1 MLIKKNLA
9 KNKLKGTEAMLSSKS
24 IKYIKKILTR
34 LSSGESVTLGERI
47 YIQKAANEDQK
58 VSSWLKRARR
68 LQDGE
73 EPKSSV
79 DKLINDLDLGPLDSD
94 SLYKPYP
101 DDLGNW
107 FTGAPSWVS
116 RS

>member
-1 MLIKKNLA
+1 MI
-9 KNKLKGTEAMLSSKS
+9 SSKT
-24 IKYIKKILTR
+24 IRYIKEVLKR
-34 LSSGESVTLGERI
+34 LSSGDSVTLEERI
-47 YIQKAANEDQK
+47 YIQKAADEDQK

-73 EPKSSV
+73 ESKSSV
-79 DKLINDLDLGPLDSD
+79 DKLIKDLDLGPLDSD
-94 SLYKPYP
+94 SLYKPNP

>member
-1 MLIKKNLA
+1 M
-9 KNKLKGTEAMLSSKS
+9 SSKT
-24 IKYIKKILTR
+24 IHYIKEILTR
-34 LSSGESVTLGERI
+34 LSIGESVTLEERI
-47 YIQKAANEDQK
+47 YIQKAADEDQK
-58 VSSWLKRARR
+58 VSSWQKKARR
-68 LQDGE
+68 LQNGE

-94 SLYKPYP
+94 SLYKPNP

>member
-1 MLIKKNLA
+1 MMPSKNIHFIK
-9 KNKLKGTEAMLSSKS
+9 E
-24 IKYIKKILTR
+24 ILTR
-34 LSSGESVTLGERI
+34 LSSGESVTLEERI
-47 YIQKAANEDQK
+47 YIQKAADEDQK
-58 VSSWLKRARR
+58 VSYLLKKARR

-73 EPKSSV
+73 EQKSSL
-79 DKLINDLDLGPLDSD
+79 DKLINDLDLGPLDSE
-94 SLYKPYP
+94 SLYKPNP

>member
-1 MLIKKNLA
+1 MI
-9 KNKLKGTEAMLSSKS
+9 SSKT
-24 IKYIKKILTR
+24 IRYIKEVLKR
-34 LSSGESVTLGERI
+34 LSSGDSVTLEERI
-47 YIQKAANEDQK
+47 YIQKAADEDQK

-73 EPKSSV
+73 ESKFSV

-94 SLYKPYP
+94 SLYKPNP

>member
-1 MLIKKNLA
+1 MI
-9 KNKLKGTEAMLSSKS
+9 SSKT
-24 IKYIKKILTR
+24 IRYIKEVLKR
-34 LSSGESVTLGERI
+34 LSSGDSVTLEERI
-47 YIQKAANEDQK
+47 YIQKAADEDQK

-73 EPKSSV
+73 ESKSSV

-94 SLYKPYP
+94 SLYKPNP

>member
-1 MLIKKNLA
+1 MI
-9 KNKLKGTEAMLSSKS
+9 SSKT
-24 IKYIKKILTR
+24 IDYIKEILTR
-34 LSSGESVTLGERI
+34 LSNRESVTLEERI
-47 YIQKAANEDQK
+47 YIQKAADEDQK
-58 VSSWLKRARR
+58 VRSWLKRARR

-73 EPKSSV
+73 ESQSSV
-79 DKLINDLDLGPLDSD
+79 DKLINDLDLGTLDSE
-94 SLYKPYP
+94 SLYKPNP

>member
-1 MLIKKNLA
+1 MI
-9 KNKLKGTEAMLSSKS
+9 SSKT
-24 IKYIKKILTR
+24 IRYIKEVLKR
-34 LSSGESVTLGERI
+34 LSNGDSVTLEERI
-47 YIQKAANEDQK
+47 YIQKAADEDQK

-73 EPKSSV
+73 ESKSSV
-79 DKLINDLDLGPLDSD
+79 DKLINDLDLCPLDSD
-94 SLYKPYP
+94 SLYKPNP

>member
-1 MLIKKNLA
+1 MI
-9 KNKLKGTEAMLSSKS
+9 SSKT
-24 IKYIKKILTR
+24 IRYIKEVLKR
-34 LSSGESVTLGERI
+34 LSSGGSVTLEERI
-47 YIQKAANEDQK
+47 YIQKAADEDQK

-73 EPKSSV
+73 ESKSSV

-94 SLYKPYP
+94 SLYKPNP

>member
-1 MLIKKNLA
+1 MI
-9 KNKLKGTEAMLSSKS
+9 SSKT
-24 IKYIKKILTR
+24 IRYIKEVLKR
-34 LSSGESVTLGERI
+34 LSSGDSVTLEERI
-47 YIQKAANEDQK
+47 YIQKAADEDQK

-73 EPKSSV
+73 ELKSSV

-94 SLYKPYP
+94 SLYKPNP

>member
-1 MLIKKNLA
+1 MI
-9 KNKLKGTEAMLSSKS
+9 SSKT
-24 IKYIKKILTR
+24 IRYIKEVLKR
-34 LSSGESVTLGERI
+34 LSSGDSVTLEERI
-47 YIQKAANEDQK
+47 YIQKAADEDQK

-73 EPKSSV
+73 ESKSSV
-79 DKLINDLDLGPLDSD
+79 DKLINDLDLGSLDSD
-94 SLYKPYP
+94 SLYKPNP

>member
-1 MLIKKNLA
+1 MI
-9 KNKLKGTEAMLSSKS
+9 SSKT
-24 IKYIKKILTR
+24 IRYIKEVLTR
-34 LSSGESVTLGERI
+34 LSSGGSVTLYERM
-47 YIQKAANEDQK
+47 YIQKAADEDQK

-73 EPKSSV
+73 EPKSSL

-94 SLYKPYP
+94 SLYKPNP

>member
-24 IKYIKKILTR
+24 IHYIKKILTR
-34 LSSGESVTLGERI
+34 LSSGESVTLEERI

-79 DKLINDLDLGPLDSD
+79 DKLINDLDLAKLDAD
-94 SLYKPYP
+94 SLYKPNP
-101 DDLGNW
+101 DDLAHW
-107 FTGAPSWVS
+107 FSGAPSWVS

>member
-1 MLIKKNLA
+1 MI
-9 KNKLKGTEAMLSSKS
+9 SSKT
-24 IKYIKKILTR
+24 IDYIKEILTR
-34 LSSGESVTLGERI
+34 VSSGESVTLEERI
-47 YIQKAANEDQK
+47 YIQKVADEDQK
-58 VSSWLKRARR
+58 VSSWLKKARR
-68 LQDGE
+68 LQNGE

-94 SLYKPYP
+94 SLYKPNP

-107 FTGAPSWVS
+107 FAGAPSWVS

>member
-1 MLIKKNLA
+1 MI
-9 KNKLKGTEAMLSSKS
+9 SSKT
-24 IKYIKKILTR
+24 IRYIKEVLKR
-34 LSSGESVTLGERI
+34 LSSGDSVTLEERI
-47 YIQKAANEDQK
+47 YIQKAADEDQK

-73 EPKSSV
+73 GSKSSI

-94 SLYKPYP
+94 SLYKPNP

>member
-1 MLIKKNLA
+1 MI
-9 KNKLKGTEAMLSSKS
+9 SSTT
-24 IKYIKKILTR
+24 IRYIKEVLKR
-34 LSSGESVTLGERI
+34 LSSGDSVTLEERI
-47 YIQKAANEDQK
+47 YIQKAADEDQK

-73 EPKSSV
+73 ESKSSV

-94 SLYKPYP
+94 SLYKPNP

>member
-1 MLIKKNLA
+1 M
-9 KNKLKGTEAMLSSKS
+9 MSSKT
-24 IKYIKKILTR
+24 IHYIQEILNR
-34 LSSGESVTLGERI
+34 LSSGESVTLEERI
-47 YIQKAANEDQK
+47 YIQKAADEDQK
-58 VSSWLKRARR
+58 VSSWLKKARL

-79 DKLINDLDLGPLDSD
+79 DKLINDLALGPLDSD
-94 SLYKPYP
+94 SLYKPNP

-107 FTGAPSWVS
+107 FKGAPSWVS

>member
-1 MLIKKNLA
+1 MI
-9 KNKLKGTEAMLSSKS
+9 SSET
-24 IKYIKKILTR
+24 IHYIKQHLKR
-34 LSSGESVTLGERI
+34 LSSGESVSLEERI
-47 YIQKAANEDQK
+47 YIQKAADKDQK
-58 VSSWLKRARR
+58 ITAWLKRAKR
-68 LQDGE
+68 LQHS
-73 EPKSSV
+73 KSSKNSV

-94 SLYKPYP
+94 SLYKPNP